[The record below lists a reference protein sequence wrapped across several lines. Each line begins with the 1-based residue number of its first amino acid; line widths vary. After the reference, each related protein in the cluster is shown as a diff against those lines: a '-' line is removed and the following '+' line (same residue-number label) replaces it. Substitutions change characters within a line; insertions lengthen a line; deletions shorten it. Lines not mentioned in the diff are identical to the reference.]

1 MTQDPN
7 SNRKMPPCPKYEN
20 LRPPHP
26 STRAT
31 DSLPCECTVCQIAR
45 LNRPP
50 GAGGYTELPVL
61 FKALIFPDQPSNAP
75 SSPDTIKLCKKCLTV
90 LARGKR
96 HICTKTEMRSN
107 LAGIVK
113 SKSRKSRG
121 KVVAAS
127 LKTIFDDQGVQQKGG
142 TASLPTGGTPIQ
154 VTMGS
159 LNNRKF
165 TRKAPRWSH
174 DSLKRLQAS
183 MNLSDRAIK

>member
-1 MTQDPN
+1 M
-7 SNRKMPPCPKYEN
+7 
-20 LRPPHP
+20 
-26 STRAT
+26 
-31 DSLPCECTVCQIAR
+31 
-45 LNRPP
+45 
-50 GAGGYTELPVL
+50 
-61 FKALIFPDQPSNAP
+61 
-75 SSPDTIKLCKKCLTV
+75 CKKCLTV
-90 LARGKR
+90 IARGKS
-96 HICTKTEMRSN
+96 HICTKKEMRSN

-121 KVVAAS
+121 KVVASS
-127 LKTIFDDQGVQQKGG
+127 LKQIFDDEGVQQKGG

-165 TRKAPRWSH
+165 TRKAQRWSH